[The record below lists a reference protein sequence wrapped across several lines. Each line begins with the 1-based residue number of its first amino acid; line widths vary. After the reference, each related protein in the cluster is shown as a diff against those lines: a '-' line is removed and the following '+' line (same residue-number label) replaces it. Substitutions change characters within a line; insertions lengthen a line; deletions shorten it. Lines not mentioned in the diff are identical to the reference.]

1 MEIIVFAER
10 FENGI
15 WKFSDHLCEKDEIL
29 ALNDSALAKAF
40 DRGNF
45 SGATHID
52 YLKGAES
59 LFNVFRGG
67 PQRPAAGDTRVF
79 GIKVSEIVIAQY
91 RTFRAHFEL
100 KRTA

>member
-15 WKFSDHLCEKDEIL
+15 WKFWDHRCEKDEIL

-45 SGATHID
+45 SAPHI
-52 YLKGAES
+52 S
-59 LFNVFRGG
+59 
-67 PQRPAAGDTRVF
+67 
-79 GIKVSEIVIAQY
+79 II
-91 RTFRAHFEL
+91 
-100 KRTA
+100 